1 MLGFLV
7 GNGVLSGGETTI
19 NVIFGTSGNHLMLAT
34 YCGNDSLATC
44 DPIGPPPSPG
54 DGNYF
59 ATNSNTVTEHVVDF
73 GMNFTISGG
82 SYGFQGG
89 QNLPIVRNGQSL
101 TVDFTITPVGA
112 ATFPFPIVMSGSGGP
127 QNTSYTFTPST
138 IPANSGATTVVMVLN
153 IPIDFVASNN
163 APKTP
168 GNSKLPV
175 APLALALMLLPL
187 AGGLRKAG
195 KRFTKMLALVIL
207 AIAGITAT
215 VTLSGCG
222 ANTAAVYQI
231 QVTGTSGS
239 LVHSTT
245 FDIVVE

>member
-1 MLGFLV
+1 MSAVYV
-7 GNGVLSGGETTI
+7 GDTNYLT
-19 NVIFGTSGNHLMLAT
+19 AT
-34 YCGNDSLATC
+34 
-44 DPIGPPPSPG
+44 
-54 DGNYF
+54 
-59 ATNSNTVTEHVVDF
+59 SNTVTQVVVDF
-73 GMNFTISGG
+73 SMNFTISGG

-101 TVDFTITPVGA
+101 TVDFTISPVPS
-112 ATFPFPIVMSGSGGP
+112 TSPFPFPITMSGSGGP
-127 QNTSYTFTPST
+127 QNTSYSFTPST

-153 IPIDFVASNN
+153 IPIDFVATNN

-168 GNSKLPV
+168 GNSKLPI
-175 APLALALMLLPL
+175 APLALAVLLLPL
-187 AGGLRKAG
+187 AGHLRKAG
-195 KRFTKMLALVIL
+195 KRMTKMLALALL

-222 ANTAAVYQI
+222 ANAAAVYQI